1 MTEQQWC
8 CGCMQWLPLEA
19 FMVQSGVA
27 GRCRSCRAE
36 HLRQWR
42 AANPEYVAAYNERRR
57 IGIRE
62 RQYVT
67 CGARFTAG
75 KRGPAGKRCAGC
87 RRQRKLE
94 QRRRRREGAA
104 VGEKAPA
111 SRSPENRVGRAA
123 V

>member
-75 KRGPAGKRCAGC
+75 KRCAGC